1 MGKSQ
6 RDKGARNER
15 GIVHDLLG
23 AGIPA
28 KRVPLSGAL
37 GGELAGDIW
46 VPVQGQRRVFEA
58 KKRAAGFKQI
68 YDWLGT
74 HFGLFIGADRR
85 ETLVVLRLSDFAK
98 LISDATPA

>member
-1 MGKSQ
+1 MGASQ
-6 RDKGARNER
+6 RNKGARNER
-15 GIVHDLLG
+15 SIVNELREHALD
-23 AGIPA
+23 A

-46 VPVQGQRRVFEA
+46 VPVQGARRVFEA